1 MPNEGDLPRQVD
13 MDAPVLETHN
23 RVPVDEAHP
32 AAGVHAEPMTS
43 TSSTD
48 PGQIEGLVH
57 AEMPRA
63 PMGPDTLTGSRL
75 TNMPTPP
82 VPRSDRDPTTE
93 DAGMYGGV
101 EEARDHRPD
110 AEDPHPE

>member
-1 MPNEGDLPRQVD
+1 MPKEGDLPRAVD
-13 MDAPVLETHN
+13 MDTPPLETHN

-32 AAGVHAEPMTS
+32 ASEVHAEPRVSASDLDLQQTGGA
-43 TSSTD
+43 
-48 PGQIEGLVH
+48 PR
-57 AEMPRA
+57 AETPHA

-82 VPRSDRDPTTE
+82 IPRADRDPTTE

-101 EEARDHRPD
+101 EEARDKSPD
-110 AEDPHPE
+110 YEDRHPE